1 MYLKLRI
8 LDSTVGRIKEARG
21 ASRKLVHFMKNEVV
35 ERRTELGGQ
44 TESSKR
50 RDAFTMLVKANES
63 ESGKYRLDDEE
74 LVCRII
80 NGALLLTVQK
90 IGNVFVLLFAGHGI

>member
-1 MYLKLRI
+1 MCLKLRI
-8 LDSTVGRIKEARG
+8 LDLATRRIKEARG
-21 ASRKLVHFMKNEVV
+21 AFRKLIHFMKHEVG

-63 ESGKYRLDDEE
+63 ESGKYQLNDEE
-74 LVCRII
+74 LVCHHR
-80 NGALLLTVQK
+80 
-90 IGNVFVLLFAGHGI
+90 